1 MSKKI
6 GDKTILQDVN
16 LQIPAGGF
24 MAVLGPNGAGK
35 TTLLKILSLL
45 MPPSAGQVRIA
56 GHPAEA
62 ADLSLRRQIGVI
74 SHSTFLYGHL
84 SAAENLYFYGRLY
97 DVRNL
102 RARVEAVL
110 EEVGLRY
117 YFHDPVRTFSRGM
130 QQRLA
135 IARAI
140 LHEPALL
147 FFDEPYTGLDQHA
160 IEILNGVLRRL
171 HSERR
176 TICLVTH
183 NFEQGLDLADRVIIL
198 RRGRVVLNEETAAL
212 RGADFKKLYLEKVEG

>member
-1 MSKKI
+1 MTKKI
-6 GDKTILQDVN
+6 GDKIILQDVN
-16 LQIPAGGF
+16 LEVASGGF

-56 GHPAEA
+56 GRPAHA
-62 ADLSLRRQIGVI
+62 VDTSLRRQIGVI
-74 SHSTFLYGHL
+74 SHSTLLYGHL

-97 DVRNL
+97 DVGNL
-102 RARVEAVL
+102 RVRVEAVL

-140 LHEPALL
+140 LPEPALL
-147 FFDEPYTGLDQHA
+147 LFDEPYTGLDQHA
-160 IEILNGVLRRL
+160 IEILNRVLRRL
-171 HSERR
+171 QDERR
-176 TICLVTH
+176 TIFLITH
-183 NFEQGLDLADRVIIL
+183 NFEQGLDLADRVVIL
-198 RRGRVVLNEETAAL
+198 RQGRVVLNEETAAL
-212 RGADFKKLYLEKVEG
+212 RGVDFKKLYLEKVEG

>member
-1 MSKKI
+1 MTKKI
-6 GDKTILQDVN
+6 GDKAILQDVT
-16 LQIPAGGF
+16 LQVPTGGF
-24 MAVLGPNGAGK
+24 VAVLGPNGAGK

-45 MPPSAGQVRIA
+45 LPPSAGQVKIA
-56 GHPAEA
+56 GRPAEA
-62 ADLSLRRQIGVI
+62 ADPSLRRQIGVI
-74 SHSTFLYGHL
+74 SHSTLLYSHL

-97 DVRNL
+97 DVGNL
-102 RARVEAVL
+102 PLRIESVL

-171 HSERR
+171 RDERR
-176 TICLVTH
+176 TIFLITH
-183 NFEQGLDLADRVIIL
+183 NFEQGLDLADRVVIL
-198 RRGRVVLNEETAAL
+198 RRGRVVFNEETASL
-212 RGADFKKLYLEKVEG
+212 RGADFKKLYLQKVEG